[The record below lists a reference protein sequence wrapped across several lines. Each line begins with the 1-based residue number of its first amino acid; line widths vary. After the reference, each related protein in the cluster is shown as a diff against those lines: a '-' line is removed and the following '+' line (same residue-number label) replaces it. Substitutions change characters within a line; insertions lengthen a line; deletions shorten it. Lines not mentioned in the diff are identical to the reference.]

1 LKISDSPYH
10 WFNMNG
16 SRLFRSFGCL
26 IGLVLLLVGSVN
38 SQPVSVHEADLVR
51 HRDSPTPAFLIGE
64 GGLPDRLF
72 RGAAKV
78 AQPQRVVFGYLPYWI
93 SESYYDDIDYR
104 LLTHLAA
111 FSVEVNGNGSLG
123 DDHGWPWT
131 ALVNTA
137 HRHGV
142 RVILTATLF
151 GDADVKTLIESSTNR
166 QRFFRAIRDKIRE
179 GNADGVNVDFE
190 GPGVNGWPALAPAF
204 LRELT
209 DYLHQQIPDSEVS
222 FASPAVDWSARWDF
236 ADIAASCDYLFVMGY
251 AFSGSWS
258 GNSGPTAPLLGGYR
272 NLTTTI
278 TDPRDYGD
286 VTRDNPQKL
295 ILGVPYYGCRWT
307 TMNDQP
313 GAPATEFG
321 GYPYL
326 GVTLQASP
334 VYGRRWDASSQ
345 TSWYRYFESGRWI
358 QVWFDDAESLGHKY
372 DLALSHDLRG
382 VGMWALG
389 YEADRQEP
397 WSQLERL
404 IGRSVPTAIQGD
416 AQDEA
421 AAEEAIEVE
430 LGFPNPF
437 NASTNI
443 SYHLPGAAVLEAELF
458 DAVGQRLRSW
468 RREHQAGGHFQLHW
482 DGTNESGANLASGI
496 YLMRMN
502 FSTASEHGEA
512 VTRRIALLR

>member
-1 LKISDSPYH
+1 MHI
-10 WFNMNG
+10 
-16 SRLFRSFGCL
+16 SRLNRPFGCL
-26 IGLVLLLVGSVN
+26 VGLTLLLAGSLGAQ
-38 SQPVSVHEADLVR
+38 SVSIHEADLIR
-51 HRDSPTPAFLIGE
+51 HRDTATSSALIGE
-64 GGLPDRLF
+64 GGTPAALYQ
-72 RGAAKV
+72 GAARV

-93 SESYYDDIDYR
+93 SESYYDDIDYG
-104 LLTHLAA
+104 LLTHIAA
-111 FSVEVNGNGSLG
+111 FSVEVNGDGSLG

-131 ALVNTA
+131 ALVNRA
-137 HRHGV
+137 HHHGV

-151 GDADVKTLIESSTNR
+151 GDADVKTLIESPTNR

-190 GPGVNGWPALAPAF
+190 GPGVNGWPRLAPGF

-209 DYLHQQIPDSEVS
+209 DYLHEEIPGSEVS

-236 ADIAASCDYLFVMGY
+236 ADIAASCDYLFVMAY

-258 GNSGPTAPLLGGYR
+258 GNSGPTAPLVGGSR
-272 NLTTTI
+272 NITTTV

-286 VTRDNPQKL
+286 VTRDHPQKL

-326 GVTLQASP
+326 GVTLQTSP
-334 VYGRRWDASSQ
+334 VHGRRWDASSQ

-358 QVWFDDAESLGHKY
+358 QVWFDDAASLGHKY
-372 DLALSHDLRG
+372 DLALRHDLRG

-389 YEADRQEP
+389 YEGDRLEP
-397 WSQLERL
+397 WQQLERS
-404 IGRSVPTAIQGD
+404 IGRTAPTAILDDVQM
-416 AQDEA
+416 EA
-421 AAEEAIEVE
+421 AAEEAIKVE
-430 LGFPNPF
+430 FGFPNPF

-443 SYHLPGAAVLEAELF
+443 VYHLPDAAILEAELF

-468 RREHQAGGHFQLHW
+468 RRQHQAGGDFQLHW
-482 DGTNESGANLASGI
+482 DGRDEVGANVASGI

-502 FSTASEHGEA
+502 FSTASEHREA